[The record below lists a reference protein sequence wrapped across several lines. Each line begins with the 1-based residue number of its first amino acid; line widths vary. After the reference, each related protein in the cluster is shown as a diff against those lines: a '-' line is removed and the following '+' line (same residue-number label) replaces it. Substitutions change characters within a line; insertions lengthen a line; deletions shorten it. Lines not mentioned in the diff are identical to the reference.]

1 MSPTPRSPKGWGHR
15 QHGDCLAGLLRV
27 GRYRRAGRPR
37 PVGPAPADRPPREC
51 HRHAQSAA
59 EEVQRRPWP
68 SHMLAGRL
76 GIDHNTVANIRQE
89 YGVAPWR
96 AGIFKFS
103 TDPELVAKVVDVV
116 GFYLAPPEN
125 AVVLSL
131 DENQHIQAHERTAPG
146 SPMQPG
152 RRRASTATTG
162 TGPPPCLRPWRSP
175 PATSPRRASLGTSAR
190 SSWPSSS
197 RLSEPTPRE
206 SAPGDGQLRRAQGPR
221 GKSLAGGEPSVPDA
235 LHAELGL
242 VVELG

>member
-76 GIDHNTVANIRQE
+76 GIDHNTVANVRRE

-131 DENQHIQAHERTAPG
+131 DENQHIQALERTAPG